1 MDCNF
6 AANGA
11 RISIKVSKN
20 IYGTSSFHQKKIQ
33 KNLTSGFRDIGPDI
47 SAVWG
52 QNPAVERGGAEGGH
66 NSILG
71 GHTENLR
78 PSNNVC
84 FDPGSR
90 LDPSLS
96 VVKKAVRGNRVL
108 KMAILTVF
116 GLFSTVFSL
125 FMPL

>member
-6 AANGA
+6 AANRA
-11 RISIKVSKN
+11 RISIKVSKH
-20 IYGTSSFHQKKIQ
+20 IYETSSFHQKNFQ
-33 KNLTSGFRDIGPDI
+33 KKLTSGFLETGPDI

-52 QNPAVERGGAEGGH
+52 QNPAVERGGPEGGH

-96 VVKKAVRGNRVL
+96 VAKKVVGRDLFL
-108 KMAILTVF
+108 KTAF
-116 GLFSTVFSL
+116 FN
-125 FMPL
+125 